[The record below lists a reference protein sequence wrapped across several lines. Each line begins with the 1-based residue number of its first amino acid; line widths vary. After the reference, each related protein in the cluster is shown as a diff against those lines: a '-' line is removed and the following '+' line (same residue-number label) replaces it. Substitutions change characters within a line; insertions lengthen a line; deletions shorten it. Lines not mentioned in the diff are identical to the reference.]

1 MIKQIGTKIYYCN
14 ITGNVIKII
23 GDCQGYV
30 RETTFDEDYEI
41 YSELKEREKSSI
53 RLLQFEYGEYPKL
66 SKGSTGVMVNLE
78 TKELIFSYDELPI
91 PPQEP
96 SKIEI
101 IQDKISV
108 LEAENEKLKVEEEKQ
123 NEEILVNML
132 ANTEMFEMILGE
144 QPMTL
149 SIEKNIKNTGG
160 NSMVEVYV
168 TLIIK
173 GIKAV
178 EDVPLAIKEKV
189 IERLKQLEV
198 PVK

>member
-1 MIKQIGTKIYYCN
+1 MKQIGTKIYYCLL
-14 ITGNVIKII
+14 TGNVIKII
-23 GDCQGYV
+23 GDMQGYV

-53 RLLQFEYGEYPKL
+53 GLLTFEYGEYPKL
-66 SKGSTGVMVNLE
+66 SQGSTGVMVNLE
-78 TKELIFSYDELPI
+78 TKELIFSYEELPT

-96 SKIEI
+96 TEIELI
-101 IQDKISV
+101 KTEQ
-108 LEAENEKLKVEEEKQ
+108 EQQ

-132 ANTEMFEMILGE
+132 ANTEMFEMILSMM
-144 QPMTL
+144 PTAL
-149 SIEKNIKNTGG
+149 SIDEKNTKNSGG
-160 NSMVEVYV
+160 SSMIEVYC

-173 GIKAV
+173 NVKTI
-178 EDVPLAIKEKV
+178 EDVPLVIREQV